1 MTDKP
6 TRPTEFPDELP
17 AIRRVMTPQDT
28 NAMGTVF
35 GGALLSDI
43 DLAAAI
49 AAHRHHCGTVVTVA
63 MDKIEFLK
71 PVFVGD
77 VLTIFAKAIRIG
89 RSSITVQCDVFAER
103 RLTNGE
109 VIKVTEAQVT
119 MVAVDEDFQPIPVR
133 ERCADEEPAT

>member
-1 MTDKP
+1 MEPKP
-6 TRPTEFPDELP
+6 PAPNPAYPAGVLP

-35 GGALLSDI
+35 GGAILSDI

-49 AAHRHHCGTVVTVA
+49 AAHRHHCGNVVTVA
-63 MDKIEFLK
+63 MDRIEFLK

-77 VLTIFAKAIRIG
+77 VLTIFATTSKLG
-89 RSSITVQCDVFAER
+89 RSSITVEVKVFAER

-109 VIKVTEAQVT
+109 TVKVTQAEVT
-119 MVAVDEDFQPIPVR
+119 MVAVDEELRPIPVKQP
-133 ERCADEEPAT
+133 C

>member
-1 MTDKP
+1 MSAPADGRTDA
-6 TRPTEFPDELP
+6 FPPGEMP

-35 GGALLSDI
+35 GGAILSEI

-49 AAHRHHCGTVVTVA
+49 ASHRHHCGIVVTVA
-63 MDKIEFLK
+63 MDRIEFLK

-77 VLTIFAKAIRIG
+77 VLTLFAHATNVG
-89 RSSITVQCDVFAER
+89 TSSITVDVNVFAER

-109 VIKVTEAQVT
+109 VVKVTQAQVT
-119 MVAVDEDFQPIPVR
+119 MVAVDEEFRPIPVQGP
-133 ERCADEEPAT
+133 C